1 MRNLIAFF
9 RRFRV
14 FLVFALLQVVSLSTY
29 FSFLNYPRT
38 QYLTSASNINGVIL
52 KTRFD
57 LTKHFNL
64 SKNNENLQK
73 ENAKLRSNLPMSF
86 VQMQNKKVKI
96 NDTLFDQQY
105 EYISATVINST
116 LTKRNNYFTLNIG
129 YAQGVKRGMGV
140 FSDKGIVGRIH
151 NSSKHFSVVK
161 SVLTENINIDV
172 MVEKLGLFGL
182 MKWVGRDPRY
192 GNITGISNDLKL
204 KKGLKVV
211 TRGGSGIF
219 PRGLTV
225 GYIAKLKP
233 VEGKPLWDVIIRYS
247 EDYRTLQGVYVIKNL
262 LREEQEQLE
271 LAVPSDEEQRDQ

>member
-14 FLVFALLQVVSLSTY
+14 FLVFALLQVISLSTY

-38 QYLTSASNINGVIL
+38 QYLTSASTINGVIL
-52 KTRFD
+52 KTRYD

-64 SKNNENLQK
+64 SKNNEKLQK
-73 ENAKLRSNLPMSF
+73 ENAKLRSKLPMSF
-86 VQMQNKKVKI
+86 VQIQNKKVKI

-116 LTKRNNYFTLNIG
+116 LTKRNNYFTLNVG
-129 YAQGVKRGMGV
+129 YSQGVKRGMGV

-182 MKWVGRDPRY
+182 MKWDGRDPRY

-233 VEGKPLWDVIIRYS
+233 VEGKPLWDVIIKYA

-271 LAVPSDEEQRDQ
+271 LALPSDEEQKNQ

>member
-14 FLVFALLQVVSLSTY
+14 FLVFALLQVIALSTY
-29 FSFLNYPRT
+29 FSFLQYPRA
-38 QYLTSASNINGVIL
+38 QYLTSASTISGAIL
-52 KTRFD
+52 KARFD

-64 SKNNENLQK
+64 SKNNENLQR
-73 ENAKLRSNLPMSF
+73 ENVALRNRLPLSYI
-86 VQMQNKKVKI
+86 QLQNGLVKI
-96 NDTLFDQQY
+96 NDTLFNQQY
-105 EYISATVINST
+105 EYSPATVINST
-116 LTKRNNYFTLNIG
+116 LTKRNNYFTLNVG
-129 YAQGVKRGMGV
+129 YAQGIKRGMGV
-140 FSDKGIVGRIH
+140 FSEKGIVGRVH
-151 NSSKHFSVVK
+151 NSSKHFAVVK

-182 MKWVGRDPRY
+182 MKWDGRDPRF

-204 KKGLKVV
+204 KKWLKVV

-247 EDYRTLQGVYVIKNL
+247 EDYRTLQRVYVIKNL
-262 LREEQEQLE
+262 LSEEQQKLE
-271 LAVPSDEEQRDQ
+271 LAVPSDNDQQEE